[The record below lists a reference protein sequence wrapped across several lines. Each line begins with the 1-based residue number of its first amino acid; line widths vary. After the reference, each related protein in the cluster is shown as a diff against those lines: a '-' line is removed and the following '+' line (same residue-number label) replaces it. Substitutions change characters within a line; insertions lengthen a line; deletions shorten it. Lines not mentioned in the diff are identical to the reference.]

1 VSRPAAS
8 RYHSLVPLSKADGTK
23 PRRLLFVCTGNICRS
38 PLAEAI
44 FRRQAEEAGRGAE
57 FEVDSAGTH
66 DYHEGERADPRA
78 RRVGQGRGVA
88 VTSIAREVE
97 PADFERFDLI
107 LAMDRSHLR
116 ELRRRCPAPL
126 RDRIR
131 LMGEWEDRD
140 DPPDVPDPYYSDDAA
155 FVEVFELLDRCNR
168 RLLADLA

>member
-1 VSRPAAS
+1 MSDPREK
-8 RYHSLVPLSKADGTK
+8 RTR

-44 FRRQAEEAGRGAE
+44 FRHQAQQAGRGGE

-66 DYHEGERADPRA
+66 DYHEGQRADPRA
-78 RRVGQGRGVA
+78 RRVGEARGVA

-97 PADFERFDLI
+97 ASDFERFDLI
-107 LAMDRSHLR
+107 LAMDRGHLR

-131 LMGEWEDRD
+131 LMGEWDVARD
-140 DPPDVPDPYYSDDAA
+140 APDVPDPYYSSDRA
-155 FVEVFELLDRCNR
+155 FVEVFEMLDRCSR
-168 RLLADLA
+168 RLLAELVEANGA